1 MRKALIGWLGVALVC
16 MVPSLHAQVSHGGRP
31 LPLSS
36 LRSSSNEL
44 FVTMPSFDLEA
55 QLRLDSLN
63 MIGSGGAFPF
73 AYKFMTDYSPE
84 NSGESFTLGDGTK
97 VWRIGI
103 YSPGA
108 LSVNLLFSEY
118 ELPEGAQLFVYNE
131 DQSQV
136 LGSFNHLNNSE
147 NGVLPIAPIRGD
159 RVIVEY
165 QEPAGVSFHAR
176 LRLGE
181 VNHAYRELRGAEPSG
196 ASGSIAYIP
205 SLTCFDSG
213 DVDYRHMGRSTV
225 LLIVDGI
232 YSCTGVLLNN
242 VSNDGK
248 PYLLTAS
255 HCLNNNFKLSNPDY
269 AQIAGTIVSFFNY
282 NSPLCDTLLRGTEE
296 LSVASSYYRA
306 VNEMADMALLE
317 LAEMPPIYYQ
327 PYLAGWRVDG
337 AGSSPYVCV
346 QHPLGAD
353 KRVSVANQAIEE
365 YSFVIS
371 EMVFY
376 DKAHWRVP
384 EWNVGYTANGSS
396 GSPLFNGEGLVIGSL
411 SGGSSTYQS
420 PVNDYF
426 YRLGAAWDRS
436 KEANRQLACWLDPL
450 STGNKICEGLDPYLV
465 APCERLSNVTL
476 SGSREKV
483 ECTAYA
489 SGSKAPLF
497 GNNGSGVMEY
507 AEEYRPDGRFLL
519 YGAYI
524 VTPAAGSNYRLLD
537 VDITVYSGASRPEEL
552 LHVEHFQPSYT
563 NKSLLGDSFVESD
576 KSLNRS
582 QESFVRFERPIEVNG
597 PFYIGYRIN
606 SSPADTY
613 FSAYNLPKGA
623 TARNSAWAR
632 TSSAWVEATN
642 LPSAG
647 FSTALFIDPVIQY
660 IPYVDNESI
669 PVESAPIVVS
679 ARRGAVEVFGAQNA
693 SYELYSMEGKRMAAD
708 KIKTERALLD
718 FSALSSGIYLLRIE
732 GKSGVVSHKVR
743 L

>member
-1 MRKALIGWLGVALVC
+1 MRKALVGWLGVVLMCV
-16 MVPSLHAQVSHGGRP
+16 VSSLYAQVGHGGRP
-31 LPLSS
+31 LPLSL
-36 LRSSSNEL
+36 LRSSSSDL
-44 FVTMPSFDLEA
+44 FVTMPFFDLEA

-63 MIGSGGAFPF
+63 MIGPGGAFPF
-73 AYKFMTDYSPE
+73 AYKFMTDYSPN
-84 NSGESFTLGDGTK
+84 NSGKRFTLADGTS
-97 VWRIGI
+97 VWRMGI

-108 LSVNLLFSEY
+108 LSINLLFSEY

-131 DQSQV
+131 DQSQI
-136 LGSFNHLNNSE
+136 LGSFSHLNNSE

-165 QEPAGVSFHAR
+165 QEPAGVPFHAR

-181 VNHAYRELRGAEPSG
+181 VNHAYRELRGVEPSG
-196 ASGSIAYIP
+196 TNSSIAYIP
-205 SLTCFDSG
+205 PLACFDSN
-213 DVDYRHMGRSTV
+213 DTNYRRMGRSTV

-255 HCLNNNFKLSNPDY
+255 HCLNNNFKLANPDY
-269 AQIAGTIVSFFNY
+269 AKIAGTIVSFFNY
-282 NSPLCDTLLRGTEE
+282 NSPLCDTPLRGTEE

-317 LAEMPPIYYQ
+317 LAEMPPVYYQ

-346 QHPLGAD
+346 QHSGGAD
-353 KRVSVANQAIEE
+353 KRVSVSNQSIEE
-365 YSFVIS
+365 SSFVIP

-384 EWNVGYTANGSS
+384 EWNVGYTAKGSS

-411 SGGSSTYQS
+411 SGGNSTYQS
-420 PVNDYF
+420 PANDYF
-426 YRLGAAWDRS
+426 YRMGAAWDRS
-436 KEANRQLACWLDPL
+436 KETSRQLACWLDPL
-450 STGNKICEGLDPYLV
+450 STGNKICEGLDPYL
-465 APCERLSNVTL
+465 ATPCERLSNVTL
-476 SGSREKV
+476 SGNRDKV
-483 ECTAYA
+483 ECTAYV

-497 GNNGSGVMEY
+497 GNNESGVMEY
-507 AEEYRPDGRFLL
+507 VEEYRPEGRLLL

-524 VTPAAGSNYRLLD
+524 VTPAVGSNYRSLD
-537 VDITVYSGASRPEEL
+537 VDITVYSGTSRPEEL

-563 NKSLLGDSFVESD
+563 NKSLLGDSFVESV

-582 QESFVRFERPIEVNG
+582 QESFVRFERPIEVSA

-606 SSPADTY
+606 TSPSDTY

-623 TARNSAWAR
+623 TASNSAWAR

-647 FSTALFIDPVIQY
+647 FSTALFIDPVVQY

-669 PVESAPIVVS
+669 PAEGSPIVVS
-679 ARRGAVEVFGAQNA
+679 ARWGSVEVIGARNA
-693 SYELYSMEGKRMAAD
+693 SYAFYSMGGKRMAAG
-708 KIKTERALLD
+708 KIRTERALLD
-718 FSALSSGIYLLRIE
+718 FSALSSGVYLLRIE
-732 GKSGVVSHKVR
+732 DKSGVVSHKVR